1 MSSKST
7 AFVRTPTGVKIIVPS
22 ASVTLTFL
30 DITKLKHFMASGEL
44 ASTPKLRRNMARNDG
59 ALEAMSSAEL
69 ERELERRGRLEPED
83 DELDDEL

>member
-1 MSSKST
+1 MSSKAT
-7 AFVRTPTGVKIIVPS
+7 AFVRTPTGVKIIVPN
-22 ASVTLTFL
+22 ASITLTFF

-83 DELDDEL
+83 DEL